1 MLHVL
6 RVEMVINSPWLL
18 SKSWLVQKQTV
29 FGKDSS
35 NPFMADNLPKNY
47 QVDENDGIEVTAV
60 RQIINAVSSKLML
73 FGLKNDTFVSIK
85 KSNDVVRL
93 QALID
98 RKKVIITEDT
108 IRQALRLDDVAG
120 VDCLS
125 NEEIFAELGRMGY
138 EKSLVRNVDSPS
150 KFLMYLRFLQLMI
163 NVQVDDLSSH
173 YTKYTSPALTQ
184 KVFANIRRIGT
195 GFSRV
200 DTPLFDGMFMPQQVQ
215 DVEDAVEDEDDDNE
229 VSAKPTPPSLKH
241 VTLPPSPTQEPIP
254 SPPQAE
260 SAQPSSPP
268 QQQPSQTD
276 KIAQAI
282 EITKLKQRVRRLEKK
297 RQFKSSGL
305 KRLKK
310 AGTVQRVKSSADTG
324 RLAESQAKVYHLDL
338 EHAEKFLSMQDTDE
352 AEPAE
357 VEEAS
362 SPRRIKGVVIKDPEE
377 TATASVTMHS
387 EVKSN
392 DKGKGIIIKEPKPLK
407 RQAQIKQD
415 EAFAREMEAEL
426 NANINWNDVVD
437 QVKRKEKQDN
447 TVMRYQA
454 LKRKP
459 ITEAQARKNM
469 MHYNLNQAFLERVKE
484 EVTCQKEE
492 GCKRKGSS
500 LNQNAAKK
508 QRIDEQKEE
517 LKAHL
522 QIVVNDDDD
531 VFTKS
536 TSLALKR
543 RFGDAL
549 EACSRK
555 ISIFRTKDF
564 SDDFLLNT
572 FNTMFEKPNVEANI
586 WREQKGGYRLAKV
599 KSWKLFKSYGVHII
613 TLITTQMFLLV
624 EKKYLLIRF
633 TLEQM
638 LNNVILEV
646 KEESEISLELLSFGV
661 DAVEDFKDIWNGY
674 ALSFNVYCKPIRVIL
689 GL

>member
-1 MLHVL
+1 
-6 RVEMVINSPWLL
+6 
-18 SKSWLVQKQTV
+18 
-29 FGKDSS
+29 
-35 NPFMADNLPKNY
+35 Y

-73 FGLKNDTFVSIK
+73 FGLKNDVVHLMLLGHKFS
-85 KSNDVVRL
+85 DVG
-93 QALID
+93 
-98 RKKVIITEDT
+98 
-108 IRQALRLDDVAG
+108 DDVAG

-138 EKSLVRNVDSPS
+138 EKSSTKLTFYKAFFSAQWNLVRNVDSPS

-163 NVQVDDLSSH
+163 NAQVDDLSSH
-173 YTKYTSPALTQ
+173 YTKYTSPTLTQ

-200 DTPLFDGMFMPQQVQ
+200 DTPLFD
-215 DVEDAVEDEDDDNE
+215 E
-229 VSAKPTPPSLKH
+229 H
-241 VTLPPSPTQEPIP
+241 IP
-254 SPPQAE
+254 SPPQAK

-268 QQQPSQTD
+268 QQQPSQTVG
-276 KIAQAI
+276 ISMTLLNQLMETCA
-282 EITKLKQRVRRLEKK
+282 TLT
-297 RQFKSSGL
+297 

-310 AGTVQRVKSSADTG
+310 AKAKGQEVGKEETIQIFRLKEIEEGWDNVDEDVNAKVAMDANVQG
-324 RLAESQAKVYHLDL
+324 RLAESQAKVYHMDL
-338 EHAEKFLSMQDTDE
+338 EHAKKVLSMQDTDE
-352 AEPAE
+352 AEPTE
-357 VEEAS
+357 VEEVIEVVTSTKLMIEVVTTAATTITDAQVPKAN

-392 DKGKGIIIKEPKPLK
+392 DKGKGILIKEPKPLK

-415 EAFAREMEAEL
+415 EAFARQMEAEL

-437 QVKRKEKQDN
+437 QIKRKEKQDN

-469 MHYNLNQAFLERVKE
+469 MVYLKNIAGFKMDFFRGMTYNEIRPIFEKHYNLNQAFLERVKK

-500 LNQNAAKK
+500 LNQNTAKK
-508 QRIDEQKEE
+508 QRIDEQKEV

-536 TSLALKR
+536 TSLALK
-543 RFGDAL
+543 G
-549 EACSRK
+549 
-555 ISIFRTKDF
+555 
-564 SDDFLLNT
+564 
-572 FNTMFEKPNVEANI
+572 
-586 WREQKGGYRLAKV
+586 
-599 KSWKLFKSYGVHII
+599 
-613 TLITTQMFLLV
+613 
-624 EKKYLLIRF
+624 
-633 TLEQM
+633 
-638 LNNVILEV
+638 LEV
-646 KEESEISLELLSFGV
+646 EEESEVSLELLRFVRRQQQEGYKPNFGF
-661 DAVEDFKDIWNGY
+661 DAVEDFKEYILRDY
-674 ALSFNVYCKPIRVIL
+674 YCWLKTYCCWYKL
-689 GL
+689 KLLDNAADSS